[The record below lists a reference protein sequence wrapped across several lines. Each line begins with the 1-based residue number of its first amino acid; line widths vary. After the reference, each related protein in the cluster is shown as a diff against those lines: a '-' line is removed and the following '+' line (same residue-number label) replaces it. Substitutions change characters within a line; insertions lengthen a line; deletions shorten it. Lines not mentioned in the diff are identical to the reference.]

1 LFCNV
6 TADRGDNVVAALPWI
21 STDPEL
27 WREEPPMDR
36 WRDRLQQL
44 NERQDKKAADR
55 RFALVSLGL
64 LAVIGGVG
72 FATYEPPST
81 LEGGVASMNPDTTEG
96 AAAEQSP
103 QDGFALFQQGDYAA
117 AIAKLRPLAEQ
128 DDVSAQCRLGIALM
142 RTADA
147 AERDR
152 RVEAVKWLDQ
162 CLRRYDHPNEADN
175 DTAHRLIDEIIKTAG
190 WDIVGEGRYLSFQ
203 FQQANLNAE
212 LGRPNGAPDSVTA
225 NLHNLDGDAAFALG
239 VDLYNGNDMPIDYE
253 KGVRAFHRAV
263 EFGIPEAAFNL
274 GVAYYSGKG
283 VKADPVEA
291 LRWFKIGADGSF
303 AKAATMAGVMLAR
316 GHGSARNVDE
326 AVDYLRLAE
335 KLGDDEAAFMADAVA
350 DGAIPY

>member
-1 LFCNV
+1 
-6 TADRGDNVVAALPWI
+6 
-21 STDPEL
+21 
-27 WREEPPMDR
+27 MDR
-36 WRDRLQQL
+36 WRDRLQQM
-44 NERQDKKAADR
+44 NERQNKKAADR

-64 LAVIGGVG
+64 LAMIGGVG
-72 FATYEPPST
+72 IAAYEPPIT
-81 LEGGVASMNPDTTEG
+81 LEEEVAPMNAQTTGGS
-96 AAAEQSP
+96 AAEQSP
-103 QDGFALFQQGDYAA
+103 EDGFALFQRGNYAA

-128 DDVSAQCRLGIALM
+128 DDVSAQCRLGIALT

-152 RVEAVKWLDQ
+152 QVEAVKWLDQ
-162 CLRRYDHPNEADN
+162 CIRRYDRPNESDN
-175 DTAHRLIDEIIKTAG
+175 DTAHRLIDEFIKTAG

-239 VDLYNGNDMPIDYE
+239 VDLFNGNDMPVDYE
-253 KGVRAFHRAV
+253 KGVRAFHRAA

-283 VKADPVEA
+283 VKADPGEA

-303 AKAATMAGVMLAR
+303 AQAATMAGVMLAR
-316 GHGSARNVDE
+316 GHGSARDVDA
-326 AVDYLRLAE
+326 AVAYFHLAE
-335 KLGDDEAAFMADAVA
+335 KLGDEEAAFMADAVA